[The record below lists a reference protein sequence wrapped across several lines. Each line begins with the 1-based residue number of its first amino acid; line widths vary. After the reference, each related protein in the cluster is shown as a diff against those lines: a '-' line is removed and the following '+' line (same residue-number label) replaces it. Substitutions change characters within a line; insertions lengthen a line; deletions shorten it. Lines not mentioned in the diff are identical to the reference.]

1 MSTLLGRGGGRTRNE
16 VVRMGIRALV
26 ADDHELFRSGLKQL
40 LIDVLGA
47 DDVREAETLDQALE
61 MLTSDGAGDLVLLDL
76 RMPGMSGVEALSA
89 LRDGF
94 PDAKVAV
101 VSAWEDRGDILA
113 ALGAGVHGYIPKSLP
128 SAEIAAAIRSIL
140 DGRIY
145 VPQSIGRR
153 EQGAKPDGAAASLQ
167 PSTGGFGQDKL
178 TGRQKEVLT
187 ELLKGQASKE
197 IARTLDIAEGTVKI
211 HLAAIYRALGV
222 RTRAEAIAKLKSH

>member
-1 MSTLLGRGGGRTRNE
+1 
-16 VVRMGIRALV
+16 MGIRALI

-40 LIDVLGA
+40 LVDSLDA

-61 MLTSDGAGDLVLLDL
+61 MLTSEGAGDLVLLDL
-76 RMPGMSGVEALSA
+76 RMPGMSGTEALSA

-101 VSAWEDRGDILA
+101 VSAWEDRADILA

-140 DGRIY
+140 EGRIY

-153 EQGAKPDGAAASLQ
+153 EAGARAENAQ
-167 PSTGGFGQDKL
+167 PMSGNGGLGRDKL
-178 TGRQKEVLT
+178 TLRQKEVLN

-222 RTRAEAIAKLKSH
+222 RTRAEAIARLKSH

>member
-1 MSTLLGRGGGRTRNE
+1 
-16 VVRMGIRALV
+16 MGIRALI

-40 LIDVLGA
+40 LIDNLDA

-61 MLTSDGAGDLVLLDL
+61 MLTNEGAGDLVLLDL

-101 VSAWEDRGDILA
+101 VSAWEDRADILA

-128 SAEIAAAIRSIL
+128 SAEIAAALRSIL
-140 DGRIY
+140 EGRIY

-153 EQGAKPDGAAASLQ
+153 EAGGKTDSAPTMASGN
-167 PSTGGFGQDKL
+167 GGMGQDKL
-178 TGRQKEVLT
+178 TLRQKEVLN